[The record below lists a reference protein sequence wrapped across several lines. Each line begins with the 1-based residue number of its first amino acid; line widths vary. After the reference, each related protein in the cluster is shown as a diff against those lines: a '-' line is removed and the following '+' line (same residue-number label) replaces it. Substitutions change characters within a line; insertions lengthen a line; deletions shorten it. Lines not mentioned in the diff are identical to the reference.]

1 MSLVTPFWF
10 YQRQCKA
17 DAIGDDLYKLSGPN
31 VKDSYIGIH
40 RGDNGRWSSFLRNA
54 PDGQDV
60 AVTPAQWN
68 NVYEAWEAAFEL
80 YRVNVIV

>member
-17 DAIGDDLYKLSGPN
+17 ESVGDDLYRLYGPN
-31 VKDSYIGIH
+31 LKEAFIGIR
-40 RGDNGRWSSFLRNA
+40 RGDNGRWSAFLRYSAN
-54 PDGQDV
+54 GEDV

-68 NVYEAWEAAFEL
+68 SVYEAWGSAFEL

>member
-17 DAIGDDLYKLSGPN
+17 DPVGDDLYRLTGPN
-31 VKDSYIGIH
+31 LKEAYIGIR
-40 RGDNGRWSSFLRNA
+40 RGDNGRWSSFLRNT
-54 PDGQDV
+54 PDGVDV

-80 YRVNVIV
+80 YRVNFIV